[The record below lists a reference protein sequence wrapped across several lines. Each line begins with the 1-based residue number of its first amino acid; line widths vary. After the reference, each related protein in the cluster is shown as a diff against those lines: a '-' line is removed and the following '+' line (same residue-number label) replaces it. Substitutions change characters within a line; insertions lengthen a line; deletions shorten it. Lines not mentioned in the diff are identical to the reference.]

1 MASQDKQ
8 EETPQQSLEGAA
20 AGGPM
25 SIGWIQAVERRYQL
39 TKEDIETYPYVW
51 ASYGVVY
58 GGLGLWLAYRW
69 RKLRQLEDRVR
80 ILQERMRQRAKE
92 AEAAKLAG
100 KVQPGSSNSAA
111 KPVENVPSANSLS
124 TKSNQASK

>member
-8 EETPQQSLEGAA
+8 EEVPQQSQEAA
-20 AGGPM
+20 AGPM
-25 SIGWIQAVERRYQL
+25 SVGWIKAIERRYQL
-39 TKEDIETYPYVW
+39 MKEDIETYPYVW

-100 KVQPGSSNSAA
+100 KVPSGGNSATRPA
-111 KPVENVPSANSLS
+111 ENTSAANSTS
-124 TKSNQASK
+124 PKSNQAS